1 MKKSFNG
8 NKFFINRELSWL
20 EFNKRVLEEAQ
31 DNSNP
36 LLERLKFLSIVSSNL
51 DEFFMVRVGSL
62 NDQINAGFDKP
73 DPSGM
78 TPDEQVQSI
87 YRTVASMI
95 RDQYNCLSYS
105 LLPALKNEG
114 INIIDSDVLTPIQLN
129 TLNEYFV
136 NEIYPVL
143 TTMAVDES
151 RPFPLIAN
159 KSLNLAV
166 LLQGSEKEDQLF
178 ATVQVPSVLPRFI
191 EVSSDINGVNYILM
205 EEIIRMN
212 ISMLFKGHKILAVN
226 ACRIT
231 RNADLSLNEDEADD
245 LLLEIEKS
253 LKMRKWGAAV
263 RLEVE
268 AHSDEKIVSILKDA
282 LELDP
287 QSVFHIKGPID
298 ITFLLKMAAQR
309 SRPDLKD
316 QLFPSIY
323 PPAFKKYEDVF
334 SAIRTKDILVHHPY
348 EDFQSVIDFIYHAA
362 DDPDV
367 LAIKQTLYR
376 ISSNSPIIKGLLR
389 AVENGKQVTVLF
401 EIKARFDEENNIQW
415 AKKLEEAGCHVTYG
429 LIGLKTH
436 CKITLVVRRETD
448 GIMRYVHMSTGNYN
462 ETTSKLYTDIGLF
475 TSNRHIGS
483 DATALFNQLTG
494 YSDQPDWYM
503 LNTAPFGLR
512 KKITELIKNEIKLST
527 IDSPGRIIIK
537 INSLVDSEIIK
548 LLYKASCSGVKIDLI
563 VRGIC
568 SLRPGINGVSENIRV
583 ISIVDRYLEH
593 SRIFYFSNGGRK
605 DIFLSSAD
613 LMERNLN
620 RRVELLF
627 PVIDEDLKNRLESIL
642 DIYLKD
648 NVKAREL
655 KADGQYVWV
664 NRRSKKPIHSQ
675 TYFYENPI

>member
-1 MKKSFNG
+1 MKRSFNG

-20 EFNKRVLEEAQ
+20 EFNRRVLEEAQ
-31 DNSNP
+31 DNTNP

-51 DEFFMVRVGSL
+51 DEFFMIRVGSL
-62 NDQINAGFDKP
+62 KDQINAGFDKP

-78 TPDEQVQSI
+78 TPVEQVQGI
-87 YRTVASMI
+87 FKIVASMI

-114 INIIDSDVLTPIQLN
+114 INIIDSDILTPIQLN
-129 TLNEYFV
+129 ALNEYFE
-136 NEIYPVL
+136 NEVYPVL

-166 LLQGSEKEDQLF
+166 LLRGSEKEDPLF
-178 ATVQVPSVLPRFI
+178 ATVQVPSVLPRFV
-191 EVSSDINGVNYILM
+191 EVSSDTNGVNYILM

-212 ISMLFKGHKILAVN
+212 ISMLFKGYRILAVN

-231 RNADLSLNEDEADD
+231 RNADLTLNEDEADD

-268 AHSDEKIVSILKDA
+268 AHCDEKIVSILKDA

-287 QSVFHIKGPID
+287 ESIFHIKGPID
-298 ITFLLKMAAQR
+298 VTFLPKMTAHH

-316 QLFPSIY
+316 HIFPGIY
-323 PPAFKKYEDVF
+323 PPAFNKYEDVF
-334 SAIRTKDILVHHPY
+334 SAIRSKDILVHHPY
-348 EDFQSVIDFIYHAA
+348 EDFQPVIDFINQAA
-362 DDPDV
+362 GDPDV

-483 DATALFNQLTG
+483 DATALINQLTG
-494 YSDQPDWYM
+494 YSDQPDLYM
-503 LNTAPFGLR
+503 LNTAPTGLR

-527 IDSPGRIIIK
+527 PDKPGRIIIK

-583 ISIVDRYLEH
+583 ISIIDRYLEH

-613 LMERNLN
+613 LMERNLD
-620 RRVELLF
+620 RRIELLF
-627 PVIDEDLKNRLESIL
+627 PVIDEDLKKRLESIL

-648 NVKAREL
+648 NIKTREL
-655 KADGQYVWV
+655 RADGQYVRI

-675 TYFYENPI
+675 TYFHENHI